1 MNHLL
6 TWLSEYRL
14 LVSLLTAA
22 SILLLALTVLATPWL
37 VARLPADYL
46 LPAQSRKIS
55 GSLTRWLINVLR
67 CIVGTAL
74 ILLGIVM
81 MITPGPGLVM
91 LLLGISVTRFPG
103 KQRLLVHVATRP
115 SVFRSLN
122 WMRQRHDKPPFD
134 APRTTLR

>member
-14 LVSLLTAA
+14 FVSVLAGA
-22 SILLLALTVLATPWL
+22 SILLLASTVLATPWL
-37 VARLPADYL
+37 VAKLPADYL
-46 LPAQSRKIS
+46 LAKQTGKIS
-55 GSLTRWLINVLR
+55 GSLTRWLVNVLR
-67 CIVGTAL
+67 CVVGTAL
-74 ILLGIVM
+74 ILLGIIM
-81 MITPGPGLVM
+81 MITPGPGIIV
-91 LLLGISVTRFPG
+91 LLLGISVTQFPG

-122 WMRQRHDKPPFD
+122 WMRQRHHKPPFD